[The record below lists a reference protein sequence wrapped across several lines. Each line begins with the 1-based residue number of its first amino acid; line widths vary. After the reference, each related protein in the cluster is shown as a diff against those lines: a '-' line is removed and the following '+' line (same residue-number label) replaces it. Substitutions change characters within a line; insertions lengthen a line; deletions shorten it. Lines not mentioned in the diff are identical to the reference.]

1 MRLNKSDHTS
11 KVFIMKLTK
20 NNLIVYAAKHY
31 YNPKHIDGEEF
42 FDDLKRFKYVKRLI
56 NRYHQNGDLAERLIL
71 NHLIVIFNVFGH
83 EAGVEMLAIK
93 IPLEQ
98 WTTLKPFL
106 VFLRAIRSED
116 ITGIEMDKYVIEKLR
131 KL

>member
-1 MRLNKSDHTS
+1 
-11 KVFIMKLTK
+11 MKLNK

-31 YNPKHIDGEEF
+31 YSPKHIDGEEF

-56 NRYHQNGDLAERLIL
+56 NRYYEKGDLAERLIL

-83 EAGVEMLAIK
+83 EAGVEMLALK

-98 WTTLKPFL
+98 WSTLKPFL
-106 VFLRAIRSED
+106 VFLRAIKNDD
-116 ITGIEMDKYVIEKLR
+116 ITGIEMDKYVISKLR
-131 KL
+131 ELRWES

>member
-1 MRLNKSDHTS
+1 
-11 KVFIMKLTK
+11 MKLNK

-31 YNPKHIDGEEF
+31 YSPKHIDGEEF

-83 EAGVEMLAIK
+83 EAGVEMLALK

-106 VFLRAIRSED
+106 VFLRAISNDD
-116 ITGIEMDKYVIEKLR
+116 ITGIEMDKYVISKLR
-131 KL
+131 EIRWES

>member
-1 MRLNKSDHTS
+1 
-11 KVFIMKLTK
+11 MKLNK

-56 NRYHQNGDLAERLIL
+56 NRYHEKGELAERLIL
-71 NHLIVIFNVFGH
+71 NHLIVIFNVFGP
-83 EAGVEMLAIK
+83 EAGVEMLALK

-98 WTTLKPFL
+98 WPTLKPFL
-106 VFLRAIRSED
+106 VFLRAIKNDD
-116 ITGIEMDKYVIEKLR
+116 ITGIKMDKYVVSKLR
-131 KL
+131 ELRWES